1 MKDLLRNLSIMILL
15 AFIVISKEECANDE
29 IYIDAL
35 QTECMKIEDFLE
47 KESPEKN
54 INLGYL
60 ASKGIIEKRDFILEI
75 YELNDEKLQSHNKAK
90 SKLYIPTYCLE
101 AMKKDENIKL
111 DKDNAIIV
119 LAINNGNKNDNNL
132 PEIFFIIRQ
141 NNPNSNKKYINSK
154 NFDFSLCH
162 KDQILLDLEVGIE
175 DLQYA
180 DETPINIDKILFAKK
195 SKIDL
200 FDPHSEF
207 LDDICFRFTSE
218 NKRDVTLE
226 SRVEDYYQNITL
238 CNEKEGSHYMG
249 FNYSTENEK
258 IEYRCSFGFYE
269 SEEQKESYIEDIDAK
284 VKFLFSSSNIKVI
297 TCYELLLNIKD
308 FFHNYGGLICFF
320 VLVAQAILH
329 INFCCTGIIPL
340 EKKVEDLFKSAQ
352 PKKAE
357 PDQSTEKP
365 NDGNLDSGEK
375 TDGRLKTNIEENN
388 NERIIIN
395 NIETE
400 NKEEKNENGNENQ
413 MPVEVI
419 KEENKENEVNINR
432 NKKKKK
438 TKKSIKANPPKSKL
452 QRRET
457 APAIPLKNPLKL
469 ENKEGEGD
477 GEAKIIRQNTRHKS
491 TNKKKRTLK
500 RKKSKVI
507 PEIYAINNEE
517 KNDLAFED
525 LEENDKRNLCQYYG
539 SLLISGHVIVN
550 LFNFVD
556 YNLLSIKIGLLLM
569 LFPINLTFNIFFF
582 TSKNIKST
590 YIRDLNDLS
599 IVVNN
604 LLHSFLSSIFS
615 SIILI
620 SLKFLCLTHN
630 TIKSLRSIS
639 DVEEAKKKTTWMFR
653 CIKLRLL
660 IYYLLCYVFII
671 IFGYYIACFCAVFEN
686 TQLDLIKSMF
696 TSWAL
701 SLFYPFI
708 IYFINSIIRMLAIK
722 LKSKCLYTINFI
734 LQFL

>member
-1 MKDLLRNLSIMILL
+1 MKDLLRNLSIIILL
-15 AFIVISKEECANDE
+15 AFNVISKEECANDE

-75 YELNDEKLQSHNKAK
+75 YKLNDEKLQSHNKAK

-491 TNKKKRTLK
+491 TNKKK
-500 RKKSKVI
+500 
-507 PEIYAINNEE
+507 E
-517 KNDLAFED
+517 
-525 LEENDKRNLCQYYG
+525 
-539 SLLISGHVIVN
+539 H
-550 LFNFVD
+550 
-556 YNLLSIKIGLLLM
+556 
-569 LFPINLTFNIFFF
+569 
-582 TSKNIKST
+582 
-590 YIRDLNDLS
+590 
-599 IVVNN
+599 
-604 LLHSFLSSIFS
+604 
-615 SIILI
+615 
-620 SLKFLCLTHN
+620 
-630 TIKSLRSIS
+630 
-639 DVEEAKKKTTWMFR
+639 
-653 CIKLRLL
+653 
-660 IYYLLCYVFII
+660 
-671 IFGYYIACFCAVFEN
+671 
-686 TQLDLIKSMF
+686 
-696 TSWAL
+696 
-701 SLFYPFI
+701 
-708 IYFINSIIRMLAIK
+708 
-722 LKSKCLYTINFI
+722 
-734 LQFL
+734 